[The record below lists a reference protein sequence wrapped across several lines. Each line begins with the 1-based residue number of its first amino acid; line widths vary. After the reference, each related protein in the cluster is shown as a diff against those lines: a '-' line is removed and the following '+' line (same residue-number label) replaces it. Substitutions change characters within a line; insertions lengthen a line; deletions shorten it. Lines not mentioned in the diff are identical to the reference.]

1 MGGLAGCLSLSA
13 PFFIFLS
20 SAVCQVAT
28 VASWE
33 LMEALSLSRF
43 VLWEGATSLRTNQK
57 RPPDASESTI
67 DGVTNVYS
75 VRVVAM
81 PTGPPGGKKKKK
93 KKRRTAAV

>member
-1 MGGLAGCLSLSA
+1 VVWRAVCLCLLLSLFFSPR
-13 PFFIFLS
+13 PF
-20 SAVCQVAT
+20 VKWQPCPP
-28 VASWE
+28 WE

-43 VLWEGATSLRTNQK
+43 VLWEGATSLRTNLK

-81 PTGPPGGKKKKK
+81 PYGAARGEEKKK
-93 KKRRTAAV
+93 